1 MVVGL
6 GIGDEV
12 GQVGQDGVRGRL
24 GGQGYDLVHGQVLLA
39 LPEFLLPGDVDA
51 GPAVGPEV
59 LGEQLNLTGEV
70 VVHLR
75 VDRPVHQ
82 VVRGDG
88 LVELADVGGADAEH
102 RAPEGGRTEVHEA
115 VDYLVGKRDARVG
128 GAVPGEGRLVA
139 VGIIP
144 LLAVVGLPRPAAV
157 AHILGILDPGEDA
170 VVGGRAPQL
179 LGQCADIGLV
189 ADPCHHVGCLLVG
202 ISLHSEM
209 V

>member
-6 GIGDEV
+6 GVGDEI
-12 GQVGQDGVRGRL
+12 GQVGQDGVLGGL
-24 GGQGYDLVHGQVLLA
+24 GGQGHDLVHGQVLLA
-39 LPEFLLPGDVDA
+39 LSHLLLPGDVDA

-59 LGEQLNLTGEV
+59 LGEQLDLAGEV
-70 VVHLR
+70 VVHPG
-75 VDRPVHQ
+75 VNRPVHQ

-88 LVELADVGGADAEH
+88 LVELADVGGRYAEH
-102 RAPEGGRTEVHEA
+102 RAPEGGAAEVDKA
-115 VDYLVGKRDARVG
+115 VDHLVGKRDARIG
-128 GAVPGEGRLVA
+128 GAIPGEGRLVA

-144 LLAVVGLPRPAAV
+144 LLAVVGLSRPAAV
-157 AHILGILDPGEDA
+157 AHILGILDTGEDA

>member
-6 GIGDEV
+6 GVGDEV
-12 GQVGQDGVRGRL
+12 GQVGQDGVLGGL
-24 GGQGYDLVHGQVLLA
+24 GGQCHDLVHGQVLLA
-39 LPEFLLPGDVDA
+39 LSHLLLPGDVDA

-59 LGEQLNLTGEV
+59 LGEQLDLAGEV

-75 VDRPVHQ
+75 IDRPVHQ

-102 RAPEGGRTEVHEA
+102 RAPEGGRTEVDEA
-115 VDYLVGKRDARVG
+115 VDHLVGKRDTGVG
-128 GAVPGEGRLVA
+128 GAVPGESRLVA

-144 LLAVVGLPRPAAV
+144 LLSVVGLTRPAAV
-157 AHILGILDPGEDA
+157 AHALHIVDTGEDA